1 MGERERRSVMERE
14 ERNRRTK
21 REREKW
27 GERKRGRQRGCR
39 DRGK

>member
-1 MGERERRSVMERE
+1 MERE

-39 DRGK
+39 DGGK